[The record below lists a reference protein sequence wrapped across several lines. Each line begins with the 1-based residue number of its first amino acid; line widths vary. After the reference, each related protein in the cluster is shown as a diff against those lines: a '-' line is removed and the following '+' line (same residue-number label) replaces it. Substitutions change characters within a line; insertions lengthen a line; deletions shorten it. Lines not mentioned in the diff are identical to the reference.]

1 MTEPFVHPYIP
12 NTAPESRA
20 AMLAAVGAAD
30 VSEFYADVPESL
42 HLGRPLDLP
51 APLVAEQ
58 DLARHVRGLLARN
71 RSTQERLSFLGAGV
85 YNHYVPAVV
94 DEVIGRSEFLTAYA
108 GEPYE
113 DHGRFQALFQYQSLM
128 AELLA
133 MDVVNVPTYD
143 GYQATATGL
152 AMAGRM
158 TGRARVLVVSDVL
171 PAKLSKVHDFVR
183 AHLALDL
190 IAPVNGVADIEATRA
205 ALSED
210 VAAIWVE
217 TPSATGAVEA
227 ALEQIADAAHA
238 AGAVLVVGTDP
249 IGYGILTPPS
259 LAGADIV
266 TGDIQSLGL
275 HQWFGGAHGGFI
287 AVHDDPRF
295 IMEMPSRLFGLA
307 TTDVPGEYG
316 FGDVAYDRTS
326 FAHREEGKEWVGT
339 AAALWGIA
347 AGVYLSLMGPTGM
360 AELGEVL
367 LARTRYAQRALAAV
381 PGITL
386 DDDAVH
392 LREFTVTFADVPAAE
407 VVTALRAQGIE
418 PGVVVGEHRLLVCV
432 TELISQADI
441 DRLASALAVVLA
453 SDLAAKEHNRC
464 DGLSDDCK
472 EETK

>member
-12 NTAPESRA
+12 NTAPASRA
-20 AMLAAVGAAD
+20 AMLAAVGAASVD
-30 VSEFYADVPESL
+30 EFYADVPEAL
-42 HLGRPLDLP
+42 RLGRPLDLP
-51 APLVAEQ
+51 APYVAEQ
-58 DLARHVRGLLARN
+58 DLASHVRGLLAKN
-71 RSTQERLSFLGAGV
+71 RSTQERLSFLGAGT

-128 AELLA
+128 AELLE

-152 AMAGRM
+152 AMAGRL
-158 TGRARVLVVSDVL
+158 TGRSRVLVASDVL
-171 PAKLSKVHDFVR
+171 PAKVSKVHDFVR
-183 AHLALDL
+183 AHLALEHL
-190 IAPVNGVADIEATRA
+190 PTRNGTADVDAVRA
-205 ALSED
+205 ALGDD
-210 VAAIWVE
+210 VAAVWVE
-217 TPSATGAVEA
+217 TPSATGAVES
-227 ALEQIADAAHA
+227 ALREIADAAHA

-249 IGYGILTPPS
+249 IGYGVLAPPA

-287 AVHDDPRF
+287 AVHDDPAF
-295 IMEMPSRLFGLA
+295 VMEMPSRLFGLA

-347 AGVYLSLMGPTGM
+347 AGVYLSLMGPAGM

-367 LARTRYAQRALAAV
+367 LARTRYAQRALAAL
-381 PGITL
+381 PGVSL

-392 LREFTVTFADVPAAE
+392 LREFTVTLPVPAAD

-418 PGVVVGEHRLLVCV
+418 PGVVVGAHRLLVCV
-432 TELISQADI
+432 TELTSQHDI
-441 DRLASALAVVLA
+441 DRLASALAAVVAPELA
-453 SDLAAKEHNRC
+453 
-464 DGLSDDCK
+464 

>member
-12 NTAPESRA
+12 NTAPASRA
-20 AMLAAVGAAD
+20 AMLAAVGAASVD
-30 VSEFYADVPESL
+30 EFYADVPEAL
-42 HLGRPLDLP
+42 RLGRPLDLP
-51 APLVAEQ
+51 APYVAEQ
-58 DLARHVRGLLARN
+58 DLASHVRGLLAKN
-71 RSTQERLSFLGAGV
+71 RSTQERLSFLGAGT

-128 AELLA
+128 AELLE

-152 AMAGRM
+152 AMAGRV
-158 TGRARVLVVSDVL
+158 TGRARVLVASDVL
-171 PAKLSKVHDFVR
+171 PAKVSKVHDFVR
-183 AHLALDL
+183 AHLALEHL
-190 IAPVNGVADIEATRA
+190 PTRNGTADVDAVRA
-205 ALSED
+205 ALGDD
-210 VAAIWVE
+210 VAAVWVE
-217 TPSATGAVEA
+217 TPSATGAVES
-227 ALEQIADAAHA
+227 ALREIADAAHA
-238 AGAVLVVGTDP
+238 VGAVLVVGTDP
-249 IGYGILTPPS
+249 IGYGVLAPPA

-287 AVHDDPRF
+287 AVHDDPAF
-295 IMEMPSRLFGLA
+295 VMEMPSRLFGLA

-347 AGVYLSLMGPTGM
+347 AGVYLSLMGPAGM

-367 LARTRYAQRALAAV
+367 LARTRYAQRALAAL
-381 PGITL
+381 PGVSL

-392 LREFTVTFADVPAAE
+392 LREFTVTLPVPAAD
-407 VVTALRAQGIE
+407 VVTALRARGIE
-418 PGVVVGEHRLLVCV
+418 PGVVVGAHRLLVCV
-432 TELISQADI
+432 TELTSQHDI
-441 DRLASALAVVLA
+441 DRLASALAAVVAPELA
-453 SDLAAKEHNRC
+453 EEQNR
-464 DGLSDDCK
+464 
-472 EETK
+472 